1 MSQAY
6 VPAAAQRARLAKA
19 LSLQYYSVCEALPK
33 GEKQNFAAAGNRTR
47 VARVAG
53 EHHTTRPRLRKF
65 MLTVSARRPGSEEAL
80 RSSCGTSQAEVKRQI
95 LNK

>member
-19 LSLQYYSVCEALPK
+19 LSLQYYSVCEALQ
-33 GEKQNFAAAGNRTR
+33 QNLAAAGNRTR

-65 MLTVSARRPGSEEAL
+65 MLTVSARRPGSED
-80 RSSCGTSQAEVKRQI
+80 I
-95 LNK
+95 